1 MMHSNFWGRK
11 MEDISESSD
20 RQGRERER
28 EKLGLRGKKK
38 CMSKLFE
45 EGEDITMESGTERD
59 EMTKIGYTFEAV
71 GMK

>member
-28 EKLGLRGKKK
+28 EKIGLRGKKK
-38 CMSKLFE
+38 YMSKLFE
-45 EGEDITMESGTERD
+45 KGKDIMTASGTERARD
-59 EMTKIGYTFEAV
+59 D
-71 GMK
+71 